1 MTLERISKR
10 FIERHPHDAVRI
22 VERLADTEKSALLN
36 SLDPEY
42 AADILQAMTPAD
54 AVSAIALM
62 TPVQSLPIFKSLS
75 PNLAAGSLRR
85 LPADLRRDILTEAG
99 QHGDLKNVRTL
110 LQFPPDVAGAV
121 MDPETAAVQEHMTA
135 GEVVDFARRFPD
147 KLRNIIYIV
156 NVVNELMGF
165 IEARDLLILQ
175 DKTSIRSAMKPIQ
188 YKLNGRAYLHAAH
201 DNAGWEHFDDLPVV
215 DYHGIYLGSLSRAA
229 ILQALSEIETDNSYG
244 DQPKEILI
252 GLAETFLNTC
262 SQFLFPDR
270 K

>member
-1 MTLERISKR
+1 
-10 FIERHPHDAVRI
+10 
-22 VERLADTEKSALLN
+22 
-36 SLDPEY
+36 
-42 AADILQAMTPAD
+42 
-54 AVSAIALM
+54 
-62 TPVQSLPIFKSLS
+62 
-75 PNLAAGSLRR
+75 
-85 LPADLRRDILTEAG
+85 
-99 QHGDLKNVRTL
+99 
-110 LQFPPDVAGAV
+110 
-121 MDPETAAVQEHMTA
+121 
-135 GEVVDFARRFPD
+135 
-147 KLRNIIYIV
+147 
-156 NVVNELMGF
+156 
-165 IEARDLLILQ
+165 
-175 DKTSIRSAMKPIQ
+175 MKPIQ